1 MGTINVIA
9 RRRKDGVIEFGWHG
23 NWIHYKN
30 TGKVIY
36 DWYRSGYMV
45 DYLFSLGQVANLS
58 EPLSETFDVRG
69 ADYRTCPIGTPYWTT
84 STEREIF
91 SRSHLAEAA
100 YFFDLD
106 GRWYYITTWPL
117 RVKLPLELI
126 VKNLGSLNS
135 EDFYLKKI
143 ERMVAKYVLAEWP

>member
-69 ADYRTCPIGTPYWTT
+69 ADYRTCPIGPRTGRHRQSVRFFRVPTLP
-84 STEREIF
+84 RPLIF
-91 SRSHLAEAA
+91 SIWM
-100 YFFDLD
+100 D
-106 GRWYYITTWPL
+106 GGITLLPGRCESSSRW
-117 RVKLPLELI
+117 
-126 VKNLGSLNS
+126 S
-135 EDFYLKKI
+135 
-143 ERMVAKYVLAEWP
+143 